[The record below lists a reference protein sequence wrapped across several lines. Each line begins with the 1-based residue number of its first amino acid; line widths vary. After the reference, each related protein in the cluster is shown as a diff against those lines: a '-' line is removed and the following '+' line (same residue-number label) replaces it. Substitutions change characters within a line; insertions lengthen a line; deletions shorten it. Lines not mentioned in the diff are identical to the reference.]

1 MAGRYPLTWELDS
14 LYPHPETVEF
24 RAVVDSL
31 KGALSS
37 LADESDSLPVVSG
50 DGDSSAVWGDFFG
63 RFESANAEFIAV
75 DSFVACHAAADA
87 ANRTFQAYE
96 GELSAL
102 SPLRSRIETNIEFA
116 LQAADDEEYAAFVAG
131 HDGRS
136 ASRYFLDVS
145 RRSAALRLPKEQELL
160 AADLE
165 VDGLRAWGRLYDR
178 ISSEVRVT
186 VMERGEVVEK
196 SPGQIQFDS
205 PLRAV
210 RQNNFFA
217 YSKAWSG
224 IADTCADALNHI
236 GGSRLTKYRRL
247 GVDHLA
253 APLNLNHMQRET
265 LDTMWS
271 TIGDRKSCLVDYFK
285 AKAGLLGLDQLG
297 WYDLQA
303 PIPGQGPDA
312 ELSYDTACDLTID
325 ALTQF
330 SPEFGDFARMSIEK
344 RWIEVEDRPGKR
356 QGGFSIDM
364 PTRNESR
371 IFMTFT
377 GNVDSMSTLAHEI
390 GHSYHTWVLRD
401 EPMLLR
407 DYPMNLAETASTF
420 AEAVLGENRLAASE
434 SRQEKLEL
442 LDTML
447 GDAVAFLMNIHARFI
462 FDDRFHLQR
471 ADGELSAEEF
481 SNLMVDAQREAYL
494 DALAEDG
501 WYPGFW
507 TSKLHFYIAGWPFYN
522 FPYTFGYLLSLG
534 AYSVAKDS
542 SDFPEQFRQFLIATG
557 CSDTEDAVQ
566 STLGYDLRSRE
577 FWDRSLDVVEE
588 RVRQFVELAQT

>member
-1 MAGRYPLTWELDS
+1 MVGRYPLTWELDS
-14 LYPHPETVEF
+14 LYPHPETDEF
-24 RAVVDSL
+24 RAVVDAL
-31 KGALSS
+31 KSALTG
-37 LADESDSLPVVSG
+37 LATESDSLPAVS
-50 DGDSSAVWGDFFG
+50 DNDDSSATWGDFLE
-63 RFESANAEFIAV
+63 RFATANAEFISV

-102 SPLRSRIETNIEFA
+102 SPLRSQIETNMEFA
-116 LQAADDEEYAAFVAG
+116 LQAANDETYQAFVSG
-131 HDGRS
+131 HDGL
-136 ASRYFLDVS
+136 AANRYFLDVS
-145 RRSAALRLPKEQELL
+145 RRSASLRLPKEQELL

-205 PLRAV
+205 PLRSV

-224 IADTCADALNHI
+224 IADTCADGLNHI

-253 APLNLNHMQRET
+253 APLSLNHMQRET

-271 TIGDRKSCLVDYFK
+271 TISDRKSCLADYLKMK
-285 AKAGLLGLDQLG
+285 AQLLGLDRLA

-303 PIPGQGPDA
+303 PIPGDSADA
-312 ELSYDTACDLTID
+312 ELPYDTACDLTID

-364 PTRNESR
+364 PTRSESR
-371 IFMTFT
+371 IFMTYT

-390 GHSYHTWVLRD
+390 GHSYHTWVLRE
-401 EPMLLR
+401 EPTLLR

-434 SRQEKLEL
+434 SRHEKLDL
-442 LDTML
+442 LDRML

-462 FDDRFHLQR
+462 FDDQFHVRR
-471 ADGELSAEEF
+471 ADGELSADEF
-481 SNLMVDAQREAYL
+481 NELMVTAQREAYL
-494 DALAEDG
+494 DALADDG

-507 TSKLHFYIAGWPFYN
+507 ISKLHFYIAGWPFYN

-542 SDFPEQFRQFLIATG
+542 SDFPEQFRKFLIATG

-566 STLGYDLRSRE
+566 STLGYDLQSRE

-588 RVRQFVELAQT
+588 RVRQFVDLAQT